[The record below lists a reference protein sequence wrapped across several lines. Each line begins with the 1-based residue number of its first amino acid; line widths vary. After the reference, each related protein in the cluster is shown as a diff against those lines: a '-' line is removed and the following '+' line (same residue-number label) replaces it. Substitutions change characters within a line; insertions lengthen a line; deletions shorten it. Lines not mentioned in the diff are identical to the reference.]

1 MRGAAKLFFTFE
13 KEKKIMK
20 NKFTEKIVK
29 ILVTALCPLLLM
41 SACYKPDTR
50 SSERTVNGLYSGITF
65 GIDSAVN

>member
-41 SACYKPDTR
+41 SACYKPNR
-50 SSERTVNGLYSGITF
+50 SSERMVNGLYSGITF